1 MEEND
6 ERKAQIA
13 EVNKHIRDGIN
24 QWADI
29 IRTVFAAEANIKNRD
44 KWVERL
50 REARNLPEDQRMK
63 VCNEYVRELAT
74 EIVSKTSDEEL
85 EEL

>member
-1 MEEND
+1 M
-6 ERKAQIA
+6 
-13 EVNKHIRDGIN
+13 IRNEYIEH
-24 QWADI
+24 WADI
-29 IRTVFAAEANIKNRD
+29 IRTVFTAESNIKNRD
-44 KWVERL
+44 AWVQRL

-63 VCNEYVRELAT
+63 VCNEYVRALAT